1 MPLFFRIFNCRNLKL
16 RFVSRLKSPK
26 AAIVRFVSCTNFLH
40 KENSI
45 SFRKRKLEC
54 MTHVVAQ
61 IGEQMCLETNFQ
73 YEFSFLVRFGQSGL
87 QRKNPNCLKY
97 ATFEAKAEI
106 PLEGIFFPM
115 KTGIKSSILTA
126 VWIFF
131 SLQPRLPKTAQ
142 EWKFILEICL
152 KTHLFSNLWM
162 KLLRAEMPLDKLMAS
177 VTVGTK

>member
-73 YEFSFLVRFGQSGL
+73 YEFSFLGRFGQSGL
-87 QRKNPNCLKY
+87 QRKK
-97 ATFEAKAEI
+97 I
-106 PLEGIFFPM
+106 Q
-115 KTGIKSSILTA
+115 TA
-126 VWIFF
+126 ISV
-131 SLQPRLPKTAQ
+131 L
-142 EWKFILEICL
+142 
-152 KTHLFSNLWM
+152 
-162 KLLRAEMPLDKLMAS
+162 LLRPVFLCFQWQNIYIFLNTLASPLKS
-177 VTVGTK
+177 YII